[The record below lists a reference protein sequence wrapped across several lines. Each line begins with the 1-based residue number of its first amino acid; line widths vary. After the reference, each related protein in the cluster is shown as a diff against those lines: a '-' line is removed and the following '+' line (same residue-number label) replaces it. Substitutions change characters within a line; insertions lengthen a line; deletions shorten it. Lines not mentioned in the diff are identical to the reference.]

1 VKRKIEPTLD
11 ILFDSPVRGRLLK
24 MFLYDPERSF
34 ELKTISKRLNIRPA
48 LVKKH
53 LQNLVEIKFISRKAA
68 KEENIFRVNKDFG
81 FYKELKALAA
91 KISPASEEKM
101 LKRVAGL
108 GKVKLAVISGIF
120 INFDNARADLLVVGE
135 NIKPAKFNKF
145 LKDLEAETGK
155 EINYALMTTKE
166 FQYRYGMYD
175 RFVRDM
181 LDFKHK
187 KLINKLRI

>member
-1 VKRKIEPTLD
+1 
-11 ILFDSPVRGRLLK
+11 

-68 KEENIFRVNKDFG
+68 KGENIFRVNKDFG

-145 LKDLEAETGK
+145 LKDLNLTFRRDEESGRPRANKVDSQMDRKQKKEGK
-155 EINYALMTTKE
+155 LY
-166 FQYRYGMYD
+166 YS
-175 RFVRDM
+175 
-181 LDFKHK
+181 
-187 KLINKLRI
+187 